1 VIFSND
7 SSVDYDT
14 DDDNV
19 ERDDDDINFEM
30 TFVLNIQFL

>member
-30 TFVLNIQFL
+30 TCVLNIQFL